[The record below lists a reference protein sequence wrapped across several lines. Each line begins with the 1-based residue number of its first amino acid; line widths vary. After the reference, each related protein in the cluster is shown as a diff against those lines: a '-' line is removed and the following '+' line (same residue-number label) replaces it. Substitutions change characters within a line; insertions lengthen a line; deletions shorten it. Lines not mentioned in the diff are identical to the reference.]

1 VLVRQELKP
10 VESAILAAL
19 VQVLQRIPES
29 APLQYLQKKRVR
41 DLLREDVY
49 HYREVVENNGTRRLL
64 FQVCG
69 GLWGAETCWDQP
81 LVTIKKASLERKRRR
96 ISMSIRH
103 LLEKTS
109 LYLDVQMLN

>member
-10 VESAILAAL
+10 VESATLAAL

-49 HYREVVENNGTRRLL
+49 HYREVVENNGTRRLP

-81 LVTIKKASLERKRRR
+81 LVTIKEASLERK
-96 ISMSIRH
+96 
-103 LLEKTS
+103 
-109 LYLDVQMLN
+109 